1 MYYENEN
8 IIVDKNTAG
17 NSYIIDV
24 NSGFKAEFN
33 ISPQKYLIKIRMEKA
48 KNRLKN
54 TPSSIQEIS
63 VSVGYIDEFT
73 FSKAFKKYS
82 GFSPKAYR
90 QMVRTDSHIKK

>member
-1 MYYENEN
+1 
-8 IIVDKNTAG
+8 
-17 NSYIIDV
+17 
-24 NSGFKAEFN
+24 
-33 ISPQKYLIKIRMEKA
+33 MEKA
-48 KNRLKN
+48 KNRPKN

-90 QMVRTDSHIKK
+90 QMVRTNSHIKK

>member
-1 MYYENEN
+1 
-8 IIVDKNTAG
+8 
-17 NSYIIDV
+17 
-24 NSGFKAEFN
+24 
-33 ISPQKYLIKIRMEKA
+33 MEKA

-63 VSVGYIDEFT
+63 VSIGYIDEFT

-90 QMVRTDSHIKK
+90 QMVRTNSHIKK